1 MKKLYFLLLSI
12 LFLAACHEENNPVI
26 SENGSEGTRTKVL
39 INRQVSGEQVKA
51 FANQMANNI
60 FSQEEGPKVKSAT
73 ADRQR
78 VIENITP
85 IVTESNDTVMY
96 SVNFKDNLGY
106 LLIAA
111 DKGTFPILAF
121 NDEGNFTPDR
131 IDGNVGL
138 EWWINAKSELLK
150 ERLHEPID
158 TFDNHYQ
165 LWEGFSI
172 SDDGEISIELVEYI
186 PESEPLTRAR
196 RREPRNLPAISPST
210 GMLLK
215 WGQGT
220 GYNADAPN
228 PNYAA
233 GCPAVAVGMLC
244 YNYWYPNKYNYL
256 GMGAK
261 FKEPTQKSNP
271 VSKML
276 RDIADN
282 IPGYKWGPI
291 SGAIDADVV
300 IGLKNLGYKDAK
312 LKTFDFDE
320 VYRNLSLKRPVLLAG
335 WDPRNGGHIWYC
347 DGYKEMKWHV
357 IKYKKRLFK
366 KKKVGEWDE
375 YADCL
380 YMNWGW
386 DGLGNGYYEDGDWK
400 AEGCDFNTNRRM
412 YTDLTPNK

>member
-158 TFDNHYQ
+158 TLDNHYQ

-210 GMLLK
+210 GRSR
-215 WGQGT
+215 
-220 GYNADAPN
+220 
-228 PNYAA
+228 
-233 GCPAVAVGMLC
+233 PAIRESSVVF
-244 YNYWYPNKYNYL
+244 PQPL
-256 GMGAK
+256 GPSMAYI
-261 FKEPTQKSNP
+261 FPASNSALTP
-271 VSKML
+271 
-276 RDIADN
+276 
-282 IPGYKWGPI
+282 
-291 SGAIDADVV
+291 
-300 IGLKNLGYKDAK
+300 
-312 LKTFDFDE
+312 
-320 VYRNLSLKRPVLLAG
+320 
-335 WDPRNGGHIWYC
+335 
-347 DGYKEMKWHV
+347 
-357 IKYKKRLFK
+357 
-366 KKKVGEWDE
+366 
-375 YADCL
+375 
-380 YMNWGW
+380 
-386 DGLGNGYYEDGDWK
+386 
-400 AEGCDFNTNRRM
+400 FNTFR
-412 YTDLTPNK
+412 LLS